1 MVYRKKYNI
10 WVKVADEV
18 GITNKMVAKHVR
30 LLPFYLQ
37 YSDEGYLTSIYLVEI
52 LIAPSESVT

>member
-1 MVYRKKYNI
+1 
-10 WVKVADEV
+10 
-18 GITNKMVAKHVR
+18 MVAKHVR

-37 YSDEGYLTSIYLVEI
+37 YSDEGYLTSIYLAEI